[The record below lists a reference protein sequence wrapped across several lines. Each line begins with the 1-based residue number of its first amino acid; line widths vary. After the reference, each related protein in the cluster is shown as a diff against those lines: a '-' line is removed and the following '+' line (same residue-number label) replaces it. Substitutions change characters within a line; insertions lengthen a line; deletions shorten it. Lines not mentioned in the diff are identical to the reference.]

1 MAMTRPEARL
11 IESHGFRCRRGR
23 TGERRARR
31 AAGHPSL
38 STEGS
43 SPSHSRAQPS
53 HPLSERLRAA
63 GPRTRWQRR
72 ARRAPCPGSG
82 RVGR

>member
-31 AAGHPSL
+31 AAEPEHRGFESL
-38 STEGS
+38 
-43 SPSHSRAQPS
+43 
-53 HPLSERLRAA
+53 PLPGAA
-63 GPRTRWQRR
+63 V
-72 ARRAPCPGSG
+72 APAL
-82 RVGR
+82 